1 MSFIGKFRVCEPG
14 GLPLQEVIAEA
25 IALPSVLATM
35 VRSMIEAW
43 PNDVYTRPLV
53 TTRFLGK
60 RTIYVCE
67 PRHIRSLLVDQADAL
82 EREPF
87 MLRALAPALGSGILT
102 ADGLHWR
109 AQRRTAAPMFRPDRV
124 RSFVPAMT
132 RAADA
137 TRMRWLNGESS
148 AVVRDILPEM
158 MRTTF
163 DVIVATMISDDS
175 QLEVEPFGR
184 AIDAYLGQS
193 SWKIALS
200 MLNAPVWTPHP
211 GARAGAAAA
220 RYLRGEVA
228 RTVARRRTRGE
239 PGTDLLGLL
248 LQAEDP
254 ETGRPLSSDSLV
266 DNLLT
271 FVAAGH
277 ETTALALTWTLR
289 MLAEHPEA
297 ERRVLDEICNFG
309 ADLASD
315 PTAADRLVYTR
326 QVLLEVMRL
335 YPPAPLIVR
344 RATAD
349 IQLGDR
355 TVRAGDS
362 VHVPVYALH
371 RHHSLWDKPEAFD
384 PDRFSP
390 ALVVSRDRY
399 AYLPF
404 GAGPRVCIGMSLA
417 LTECLVILA
426 TLLPAFRFI
435 PVEAAMPTA
444 QFKVTLRP
452 KGGMKMKIGPRH
464 VS

>member
-1 MSFIGKFRVCEPG
+1 MPFVGTFRVCEPG
-14 GLPLQEVIAEA
+14 GFPLQEAIAEA
-25 IALPSVLATM
+25 VALPSVLATM

-43 PNDVYTRPLV
+43 PDDVYTQPLV
-53 TTRFLGK
+53 TTRFLGR
-60 RTIYVCE
+60 RTTYVCA
-67 PRHIRSLLVDQADAL
+67 PRHIRSLMVDQADAL

-102 ADGLHWR
+102 ADGSHWR
-109 AQRRTAAPMFRPDRV
+109 VQRRTAAPMFRPDRV
-124 RSFVPAMT
+124 RSFVPAMAQ
-132 RAADA
+132 AAHA
-137 TRMRWLNGESS
+137 TRTRWLSGDPSV
-148 AVVRDILPEM
+148 VVRDILPEM

-163 DVIVATMISDDS
+163 DVIVATMVSGDS
-175 QLEVEPFGR
+175 QLKVEPFGR
-184 AIDAYLGQS
+184 AIDAYLGQT

-200 MLNAPVWTPHP
+200 MLNAPAWTPHP

-220 RYLRGEVA
+220 LYLRGEVA
-228 RTVARRRTRGE
+228 RTIARRRARGE
-239 PGTDLLGLL
+239 LGTDLLGLL

-254 ETGRPLSSDSLV
+254 ETGHCLSSDSLV

-289 MLAEHPEA
+289 MLAEHPEI
-297 ERRVLDEICNFG
+297 ERRVLEEIG
-309 ADLASD
+309 SLSSDLVSD
-315 PTAADRLVYTR
+315 PSAVDQLAYTR

-344 RATAD
+344 RTTTD
-349 IQLGDR
+349 LRLGDR
-355 TVRAGDS
+355 TVRAGES

-371 RHHSLWDKPEAFD
+371 RHHLLWEQPDAFN

-390 ALVVSRDRY
+390 ALTAARDRY

-426 TLLPAFRFI
+426 KLLPAFRFI
-435 PVEAAMPTA
+435 PAEAKMPSA
-444 QFKVTLRP
+444 QFRVTLRP
-452 KGGMKMKIGPRH
+452 KGGMPMKIVPRH
-464 VS
+464 VG